1 MTTLRARGAL
11 AAAAIVAVLTG
22 LAACG
27 GSSASPSASPPAGMG
42 AAPGNAAEM
51 NPNLDLG
58 SSLGDQPA
66 PDIRLLNQFGQP
78 MSLSQF
84 RGKVVMLS
92 FQDSECTTVCPLT
105 AQSMLEAKQMLG
117 AAGSQVQLIG
127 VDANP
132 DATSVADVLA
142 YSRAHG
148 LVNQWDFLTG
158 SLAQLKA
165 AWGAYHIAVQIE
177 RGQIDHTPALFVI
190 DQRGREQK
198 LYLTQMAYSSIGQ
211 SAQVLADELASLLP
225 GHPRVASQQS
235 LASITVQS
243 PADHVA
249 LPAATGNTATGNT
262 ATGNTATGN
271 AATGNATV
279 ELGPGAPRLVLFF
292 ATWLS
297 EVSDLKSEL
306 TGANAYVAAA
316 RHDGLPPLVAVDET
330 VVESSAQAVRAYLGG
345 LGTPLSYPV
354 ALDITGRVADGYGV
368 QDQPWLDLVSASGKV
383 LWSHDGWLPVPA
395 LTAAVKHALKT

>member
-1 MTTLRARGAL
+1 MTTFRARGAL
-11 AAAAIVAVLTG
+11 AAAATLAVLTG
-22 LAACG
+22 LTACGG
-27 GSSASPSASPPAGMG
+27 GSSASPSASPPVGMG

-58 SSLGDQPA
+58 SSLGGQPA

-78 MSLSQF
+78 MALSQF

-92 FQDSECTTVCPLT
+92 FQDSQCTTVCPLT

-117 AAGSQVQLIG
+117 AAGSQVQLVG

-177 RGQIDHTPALFVI
+177 QGQIDHTPALFVI

-225 GHPRVASQQS
+225 GHPPVASQQS

-243 PADHVA
+243 PSDHVT
-249 LPAATGNTATGNT
+249 LPAATGDAK
-262 ATGNTATGN
+262 
-271 AATGNATV
+271 V
-279 ELGPGAPRLVLFF
+279 ELGPGAPRLVMFF

-316 RHDGLPPLVAVDET
+316 SHDGLPPLVAVDET
-330 VVESSAQAVRAYLGG
+330 VAESSPQAVRAYLAS
-345 LGTPLSYPV
+345 LGVPLSYPV
-354 ALDITGRVADGYGV
+354 ALDTTGRVADGYGV

-395 LTAAVKHALKT
+395 LTAAIKHALKP